1 MGCAR
6 SGRGVDP
13 QLLAHGSRG
22 FCSTAE
28 IGSQAVDTSDLFLAH
43 GSSAV
48 FAGPSRALDFR
59 VWFSVVSSPAIFG
72 DRVRR
77 NRGSDFGPLEVP
89 HLRGTRDRV
98 HLHACPWIARLGAHF
113 SGSLDFTTPPAL
125 AIMAGAVAC
134 CGGDLRRGL
143 FFGLRKAGLFAAICA
158 EGFASQIR
166 ALHPRI

>member
-13 QLLAHGSRG
+13 QLLAHGSGG

-28 IGSQAVDTSDLFLAH
+28 IGSQAVDAGDLFLAH

-59 VWFSVVSSPAIFG
+59 VWFSVVSSPAIFS

-89 HLRGTRDRV
+89 HLRGTRGGV
-98 HLHACPWIARLGAHF
+98 HFHACPWIARLGAHF
-113 SGSLDFTTPPAL
+113 SSSLDFTTPPAL
-125 AIMAGAVAC
+125 AIMARALGC
-134 CGGDLRRGL
+134 CGG
-143 FFGLRKAGLFAAICA
+143 GLR
-158 EGFASQIR
+158 
-166 ALHPRI
+166 PRVIF